1 MPAPLDKLEALVN
14 YAFGTARQ
22 NSSCWQYETSMTERI
37 YRLTQ
42 SGRDAWESQDAAV
55 PADYRRLLWLMDF
68 HGHAGLMREMMMSAP
83 RHVLDEWLAEMEE
96 LGLIEQVPAGREEE
110 RDFALPR
117 DDKTLALEQ
126 ARLQQEAQ
134 AAGAALQRTGAYL
147 ALDRLKYRRITPKPA
162 AETEILVIEDDPDQ
176 LALADLRM
184 TMAGYKVRVATS
196 VNAFLQSMFDDGAP
210 DLLLLDVEL
219 PDGDGFDVLAR
230 MRRHK
235 VLSALPIIMLTV
247 RSDPADIGK
256 GLALGADG
264 YVTKPY
270 TKSILADVVRRILG
284 SNV

>member
-14 YAFGTARQ
+14 YAFSTARQ
-22 NSSCWQYETSMTERI
+22 NSSCWKYETYMTERI

-117 DDKTLALEQ
+117 NDKTLALEQ

-219 PDGDGFDVLAR
+219 PDGNGFDVLAR

-235 VLSALPIIMLTV
+235 VLSAMPIIMLTV
-247 RSDPADIGK
+247 RSDPEDIGK

-270 TKSILADVVRRILG
+270 TKNILADVVRRILG
-284 SNV
+284 SNP